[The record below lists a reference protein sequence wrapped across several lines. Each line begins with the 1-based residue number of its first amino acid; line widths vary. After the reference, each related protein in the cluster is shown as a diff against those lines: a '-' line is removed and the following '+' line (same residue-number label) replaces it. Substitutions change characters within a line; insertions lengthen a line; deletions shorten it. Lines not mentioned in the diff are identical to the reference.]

1 MPHHILRK
9 TQGLA
14 TAALLLGIMVFVS
27 GSTPANC
34 DSAQASKLLQDA
46 KTSAAQLA
54 RDTDQMMTFARSKV
68 SWQTHAGQ
76 ITLIKEHVNNSGKI
90 LADLHNARDGAEP
103 SQQEAIDKITPILQ
117 QLASNTESIINNLN
131 TTKTTWSPEFQG
143 YLKSSSELANDLSKL
158 IGDYLDYESAKSRTQ
173 GLGQKLGFSS

>member
-1 MPHHILRK
+1 
-9 TQGLA
+9 
-14 TAALLLGIMVFVS
+14 MVVVS
-27 GSTPANC
+27 GSTPAHC

-54 RDTDQMMTFARSKV
+54 RDTAQMISYARSKV
-68 SWQTHAGQ
+68 SWQSHADQ
-76 ITLIKEHVNNSGKI
+76 INRVREHVNNTGKI
-90 LADLHNARDGAEP
+90 LTDLHNARDGAEP
-103 SQQEAIDKITPILQ
+103 SQQEAIDKITPIVQ

-131 TTKTTWSPEFQG
+131 STKTTWSPEFQG
-143 YLKSSSELANDLSKL
+143 YLKSNSELANDLTKL

>member
-1 MPHHILRK
+1 MHHHILR
-9 TQGLA
+9 TTRGLA

-27 GSTPANC
+27 GSTPAHC
-34 DSAQASKLLQDA
+34 DSAQASKLLQEA
-46 KTSAAQLA
+46 RTSAVQLA
-54 RDTDQMMTFARSKV
+54 RDTDQMMSLARSKV
-68 SWQTHAGQ
+68 SWQSHVGQ
-76 ITLIKEHVNNSGKI
+76 IDLVKEHVNNTGKI
-90 LADLHNARDGAEP
+90 LANLHNTRDGAEP

-131 TTKTTWSPEFQG
+131 STKTTWSPEFQG
-143 YLKSSSELANDLSKL
+143 YLKSNSELANDLSKL

>member
-9 TQGLA
+9 APGLG

-27 GSTPANC
+27 GWTPAHC
-34 DSAQASKLLQDA
+34 DSTQASKLLQDA
-46 KTSAAQLA
+46 RTSAAQLA
-54 RDTDQMMTFARSKV
+54 RDTAQMVSYARSQV

-76 ITLIKEHVNNSGKI
+76 INRVKEHVNNTGKI

-103 SQQEAIDKITPILQ
+103 WQQEAIDKITPIVK

-131 TTKTTWSPEFQG
+131 STKQTWGPEFQG
-143 YLKSSSELANDLSKL
+143 YLNSNSELANDLSKL
-158 IGDYLDYESAKSRTQ
+158 IGDYLDYESAKSKTQ

>member
-9 TQGLA
+9 TRGLA

-27 GSTPANC
+27 GSKPAHG

-54 RDTDQMMTFARSKV
+54 RDTDQMMSYARSKV
-68 SWQTHAGQ
+68 SWQSHAAQ

-117 QLASNTESIINNLN
+117 QLASNTQSIINNLN
-131 TTKTTWSPEFQG
+131 STKQTWVPEFQG
-143 YLKSSSELANDLSKL
+143 YVKSNSELANDLSKL

>member
-1 MPHHILRK
+1 MPHHLLRNAR
-9 TQGLA
+9 GLA
-14 TAALLLGIMVFVS
+14 TASLLGIMVFVS
-27 GSTPANC
+27 GATPAHG

-54 RDTDQMMTFARSKV
+54 RDTDQMMSFARSKV

-90 LADLHNARDGAEP
+90 LADLHNARDGADA

-117 QLASNTESIINNLN
+117 QLASNTQSIINNLN
-131 TTKTTWSPEFQG
+131 STKTTWGPEFQS
-143 YLKSSSELANDLSKL
+143 YVKSNSELANDLSKL
-158 IGDYLDYESAKSRTQ
+158 IGDYLDYESAKSRTE

>member
-9 TQGLA
+9 TRVLA

-27 GSTPANC
+27 GSMPAHG

-54 RDTDQMMTFARSKV
+54 RDTDQMMSFARSKV
-68 SWQTHAGQ
+68 SWQSHAGQ

-90 LADLHNARDGAEP
+90 LADLHNARDGADP

-117 QLASNTESIINNLN
+117 QLASNTQSIINNLN
-131 TTKTTWSPEFQG
+131 STKTTWSPEFQG
-143 YLKSSSELANDLSKL
+143 YVKSNSELANDLSKL
-158 IGDYLDYESAKSRTQ
+158 IGDYLDYESAKSRTE